1 MTDIAFR
8 YNYME
13 GDVWD
18 TSNVFEGPTQGYI
31 PHEPNYIDEYN
42 AAVFSPQRSQ
52 TKAEKTISLGPGTH
66 SYIKY

>member
-1 MTDIAFR
+1 MQ
-8 YNYME
+8 

-18 TSNVFEGPTQGYI
+18 TSNVYEGPTQGYI

-42 AAVFSPQRSQ
+42 AALYSPQRSQ
-52 TKAEKTISLGPGTH
+52 TRPEKTISLGPGTH

>member
-1 MTDIAFR
+1 
-8 YNYME
+8 ME

-31 PHEPNYIDEYN
+31 PHDPYYVDEYN
-42 AAVFSPQRSQ
+42 AALFSPQRSQ
-52 TKAEKTISLGPGTH
+52 TSAEKTISLGTGTQ